1 MRKIYFLFAIII
13 LCSLSVTA
21 QENFQFGT
29 PAPGVTPIVREQNQS
44 VSKDSNRSLSSTA
57 RPSVGSPTGTSSEV
71 GLTEGQLSVSLS
83 GGANYDLPITVPPG
97 INGVIPQISLS
108 FNSHG
113 GNGLAGYGWNISG
126 ISTITKIPSTK
137 FHDNEIDAVD
147 FDYSDRFAL
156 DGQRLIIKNGT
167 GGTYGGDGIKYETE
181 SFSNLRITS
190 YGVHP
195 YGATYGPAY
204 FIVEYPDGSIAQ
216 YGNSNDS
223 RSILE
228 WSITYWQNPQ
238 GIRINYTYNN
248 ANNTLNIASIKYGAQ
263 FSQTPINEIQFVYKT
278 RARTEQAYVGGQSI
292 LRNVVLS
299 EIKALGNGIG
309 FRNYLLAHD
318 NTNLTYD
325 RLISITEISGD
336 NTKRLNP
343 TVFTYGEVSETAYY
357 DPFVSTV
364 SLSGITLNNSA
375 TISGD
380 FNGDG
385 KHDFIIYPTLG
396 ATTKT
401 KYWVFDDLD
410 DQSSNMGVVHDI
422 GLFEDM
428 FPVSWLG
435 GTPST
440 GYKLV
445 YKQGWSVVK
454 KGTST
459 LDIFT
464 YARGVAAQINYQYTR
479 SINYT
484 SIGGN
489 TSKFYY
495 SGDFDGDGL
504 TDMISVNQGGS
515 SSYFVSLDPR
525 LTTNYVNNS
534 GTLSELIVA
543 GDKVFVADFDG
554 DGKSDLYH
562 FKAGKLRVYSLN
574 NQKQLVLV
582 ASISSD
588 NNLVT
593 TMPILIGDYNGDG
606 KADFMIPNGI
616 GYVYSKY
623 LSTGKGFIKS
633 TNTYA
638 IHNSQSTATGNCRDY
653 YHLIPYDFNGDGK
666 TDLLRVR
673 NFCNSANAA
682 TIVVEYYANKP
693 SDFVLAMSANSLARL
708 EIGQGVQPVAINFN
722 MVNSAAEV
730 NFISDK
736 YIHRFK
742 SVKSHLEQ
750 TKLKEITL
758 GNGVKQAITYSP
770 LVSDK
775 QSSYSNP
782 YKPSANLENYPYYDI
797 NAAPEFEVVTALEE
811 VSQTDYKKQ
820 SFNYYG
826 AVSSVDGVGFLGF
839 RSILRTNWYN
849 DTNPIVATISNHDI
863 SKRGMVYSTYTML
876 GNYHASF
883 PMPVNYITKT
893 TLSNE
898 YELLGNKVYKIRNLS
913 SSSHNMLEE
922 ITQEIT
928 NTYDSYENPLTATVV
943 TKRGNITDQTKTT
956 TLGYENYE
964 TGPNYIIGRVISKTT
979 SATHNN
985 DTTTSQELFGYNGEN
1000 ALVQTRIKGHNTD
1013 YITEDN
1019 VYDVYGNLTKKTV
1032 STPGMA
1038 SRVANF
1044 EYDPSNRFLK
1054 KSIDIE
1060 GLETVFV
1067 NDPNNGTLK
1076 SETDPYGRT
1085 TQHFYDVWFKKT
1097 KITDYLGKN
1106 INLVYSKPEATS
1118 SQITIT
1124 GDDGSSSMQKFDD
1137 LGRVIISGVKDIINL
1152 WSYTK
1157 TSYDI
1162 YDRAVSIAEP
1172 VRQTTSTPTQFT
1184 TTVFDAYGRPTTINS
1199 YTGQVTTFEYNG
1211 LTTIMNDGTKTTST
1225 VKNSIGNIISVTENS
1240 TNTVTYEYFA
1250 NGNLKK
1256 TSFDGVATTIEQDGW
1271 GRKTKLTDNS
1281 AGIYQYEYNGFSE
1294 ITKEIT
1300 PKGTTTF
1307 AFDNFGKV
1315 TEKTIIGDL
1324 TNSKTTYNYDPQSKL
1339 LVSNRYDDFIEGDYA
1354 LYSYDYDTYKRLIL
1368 TNESRYLAFYQR
1380 ALHYDD
1386 FGRPERELFSAVN
1399 TADNKRSDKWIK
1411 NVYKNGY
1418 HWRILDNET
1427 STVLWEVNNV
1437 NVRGQITE
1445 TRYGYHNRF
1454 DPGVKTTKNY
1464 DDYGLPTEIKHYKS
1478 GVPVLIGDPP
1488 NDENYLILGYSF
1500 NPFTGN
1506 LNSRTNSNFNWNET
1520 FTYDNLNR
1528 LKTYRNAQGNTEEQ
1542 VYDTKGRIQSN
1553 NLGQYNYDSN
1563 KIYQN
1568 NSIDL
1573 TSQSQ
1578 PYYANRQGIYND
1590 SMEEQKG
1597 WATYF
1602 YYPNISYDNSKSHTG
1617 QYSLKIT
1624 NTTPTEIIAL
1634 SETRIPINNTVDTE
1648 YTYSAWVYSDGA
1660 QPEVFLYMGTQNVLN
1675 SFDHHDIATT
1685 NVTGQWVKVE
1695 KTVLVPASMKYLSLR
1710 LDNNGNGNI
1719 WYDDV
1724 RIRKTSD
1731 TNTSLRELN
1740 ITYNTFKSPVQ
1751 IEETGVDKISFIY
1764 NMANQRS
1771 SMFYGGLQND
1781 KMQRPLRKHYS
1792 IDGSMEI
1799 KHNTVTGAVEFLTY
1813 IGGDAYTAPLVLKSD
1828 GTTQEYLKLLRDY
1841 QGTILTIL
1849 NSSDAILEKRHF
1861 DAWGNIISVVDGQD
1875 NKLSGLT
1882 VIDRGYTGHEHLQ
1895 SVGLIHMNGRLYDPK
1910 LHRFLQPDN
1919 FVQDIYDTQN
1929 YNRYGYVL
1937 NNPLK
1942 YVDYSGETHNENPG
1956 LSDTQQQGIG
1966 GLISSL
1972 IQNWDELRIKDW
1984 TKANLKSI
1992 GRDLKSAGNFLSNNL
2007 KSINGW
2013 IDNNL
2018 RSIGR
2023 DIKRFFG
2030 GDKYE
2035 TRKISS
2041 PQFSNFQASNGW
2053 QNEGF
2058 QSGGLGINVQQA
2070 GYLSGEGMTLYE
2082 GVNIGIGTYGYL
2094 SSTIEATLRAEKTAL
2109 LNRGTMTALNKITKY
2124 IDPSIGKIGKISKGL
2139 GVVGAGMTATKV
2151 GYDFINGKDLTAGQV
2166 FDVALSATLAVVAF
2180 SNPIALVGFGIY
2192 GVLDATGALD
2202 SVKQSLGGDTVIWK
2216 SPFKKS
2222 NRR

>member
-1 MRKIYFLFAIII
+1 MRKIYFLFALII
-13 LCSLSVTA
+13 LCGLSVTA

-29 PAPGVTPIVREQNQS
+29 PVPGVTPIVREQSQPINN
-44 VSKDSNRSLSSTA
+44 DSYKSLSTMA
-57 RPSVGSPTGTSSEV
+57 RPSVGSPTGTSPEV

-83 GGANYDLPITVPPG
+83 GGANYDLPIMVPPG
-97 INGVIPQISLS
+97 INGVVPQVSLS

-126 ISTITKIPSTK
+126 ISSITKIPSTK

-147 FDYSDRFAL
+147 FDNSDRFAL

-223 RSILE
+223 RSISE

-278 RARTEQAYVGGQSI
+278 RARAEQAYVGGQSI

-309 FRNYLLAHD
+309 FRNYLLTHD

-343 TVFTYGEVSETAYY
+343 TVFTYGEGSDTAYY
-357 DPFVSTV
+357 DPFFSTV

-385 KHDFIIYPTLG
+385 KHDFIIYSTLG
-396 ATTKT
+396 ASAKT

-410 DQSSNMGVVHDI
+410 AQSTNMGVVDNNI
-422 GLFEDM
+422 GLFEEI
-428 FPVSWLG
+428 FPVSFLG

-440 GYKLV
+440 GYKLI

-459 LDIFT
+459 LDIIT
-464 YARGVAAQINYQYTR
+464 CARGAAAEINYQYTR
-479 SINYT
+479 SISYS

-525 LTTNYVNNS
+525 LTTNYVNSS
-534 GTLSELIVA
+534 GTLSELIAV

-574 NQKQLVLV
+574 NQKQLILA
-582 ASISSD
+582 ASISAD

-593 TMPILIGDYNGDG
+593 NMPILMGDYNGDG

-616 GYVYSKY
+616 GYAYSKY
-623 LSTGKGFIKS
+623 LSTGKGFIKT

-638 IHNSQSTATGNCRDY
+638 IPNSQSTATGNCRDY

-673 NFCNSANAA
+673 NFCNSASAA
-682 TIVVEYYANKP
+682 TIVVEYYANTP
-693 SDFVLAMSANSLARL
+693 SNFVLAMSASSLARL

-782 YKPSANLENYPYYDI
+782 YKPSTHTENYPYYDVK
-797 NAAPEFEVVTALEE
+797 AAPEYEVVTALEE

-839 RSILRTNWYN
+839 RSVLKTNWYN
-849 DTNPIVATISNHDI
+849 DNNPIVATISNHDI
-863 SKRGMVYSTYTML
+863 SKRGMVYETYTML

-898 YELLGNKVYKIRNLS
+898 YELLGNKVYKVRNLS
-913 SSSHNMLEE
+913 STSHNMLEE
-922 ITQEIT
+922 VTQEIT
-928 NTYDSYENPLTATVV
+928 NTYDSYENPLTASVV
-943 TKRGNITDQTKTT
+943 TKRGGITDQTKTT

-964 TGPNYIIGRVISKTT
+964 TGPNYIIGRAISKTT

-1019 VYDVYGNLTKKTV
+1019 VYDVYGNLTKKTI

-1076 SETDPYGRT
+1076 SETDPYGLT

-1124 GDDGSSSMQKFDD
+1124 GDDGSSSMQKYDD
-1137 LGRVIISGVKDIINL
+1137 LGRVIISGVKDITNS

-1172 VRQTTSTPTQFT
+1172 VRQTTTTPTQFT

-1211 LTTIMNDGTKTTST
+1211 LTTVVNDGTKTTST
-1225 VKNSIGNIISVTENS
+1225 VKNSIGNAISVTENG
-1240 TNTVTYEYFA
+1240 TNTVAYEYYA
-1250 NGNLKK
+1250 NRNLKK

-1294 ITKEIT
+1294 MTKEVT

-1354 LYSYDYDTYKRLIL
+1354 LYSYDYDSYKRLIL
-1368 TNESRYLAFYQR
+1368 TNETRYLAFYQR
-1380 ALHYDD
+1380 AFHYDD
-1386 FGRPERELFSAVN
+1386 FGRPERELYSAVN
-1399 TADNKRSDKWIK
+1399 STDNKRSDKWIK

-1418 HWRILDNET
+1418 HWRILDDET
-1427 STVLWEVNNV
+1427 STVIWEIATVNA
-1437 NVRGQITE
+1437 RGQVVLA
-1445 TRYGYHNRF
+1445 RYSGQKF
-1454 DPGVKTTKNY
+1454 GLSVQKSY
-1464 DDYGLPTEIKHYKS
+1464 DDYGFATQIKHNKQ
-1478 GVPVLIGDPP
+1478 GLIGSPDI
-1488 NDENYLILGYSF
+1488 DYLTLDYAF
-1500 NPFTGN
+1500 NPVTGN

-1520 FTYDNLNR
+1520 FTYDNFNR
-1528 LKTYRNAQGNTEEQ
+1528 LKTYTNAQGNTEEQ

-1602 YYPNISYDNSKSHTG
+1602 YYPNISYDNTKSHTG

-1731 TNTSLRELN
+1731 TDTSLRELN

-1764 NMANQRS
+1764 NLANQRS

-1799 KHNTVTGAVEFLTY
+1799 KHNTVTGSVEFLTY
-1813 IGGDAYTAPLVLKSD
+1813 IGGDAYTAPLVVKSD

-1849 NSSDAILEKRHF
+1849 NSADAILEKRHF

-1875 NKLSGLT
+1875 NKLAGLT

-1919 FVQDIYDTQN
+1919 YVQDIYDTQN

-1942 YVDYSGETHNENPG
+1942 YVDYSGETHDGSHNETPG
-1956 LSDTQQQGIG
+1956 LTDAQQQGIG

-1992 GRDLKSAGNFLSNNL
+1992 GKDIKSAGNFLSNNL

-2023 DIKRFFG
+2023 SIKVFFG
-2030 GDKYE
+2030 GSKYE
-2035 TRKISS
+2035 THKISS

-2053 QNEGF
+2053 QNDGF
-2058 QSGGLGINVQQA
+2058 QSDGLGIKILDGLQLTLDVVGLIPVVGEIADGVNALIYLGRGDYTNAALSAGAMVPVAGMAGTGFKIYNKANNALDLAKVANKVPSVAEQAASISKQIGKNSVNIRTPNKTLHFDLQGATHKGVPTPHVQQS
-2070 GYLSGEGMTLYE
+2070 LPNMS
-2082 GVNIGIGTYGYL
+2082 
-2094 SSTIEATLRAEKTAL
+2094 
-2109 LNRGTMTALNKITKY
+2109 
-2124 IDPSIGKIGKISKGL
+2124 PQ
-2139 GVVGAGMTATKV
+2139 
-2151 GYDFINGKDLTAGQV
+2151 GQV
-2166 FDVALSATLAVVAF
+2166 FWNKDRKWVEPMTQQD
-2180 SNPIALVGFGIY
+2180 IR
-2192 GVLDATGALD
+2192 
-2202 SVKQSLGGDTVIWK
+2202 TVRNYLK
-2216 SPFKKS
+2216 
-2222 NRR
+2222 RR